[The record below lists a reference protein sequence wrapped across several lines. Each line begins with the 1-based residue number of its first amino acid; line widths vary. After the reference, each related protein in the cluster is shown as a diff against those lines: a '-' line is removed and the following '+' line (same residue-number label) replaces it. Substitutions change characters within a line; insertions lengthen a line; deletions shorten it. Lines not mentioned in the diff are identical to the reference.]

1 MKHQDTADVVIIGAG
16 AAGAAFAWRLSGM
29 GLNIVCLEQGY
40 WVKSEASP
48 SQDENWELALQTRFH
63 PNPNIRKA
71 PSDYPVDTVNSD
83 IEPANYNAV
92 GGSTIRWGAHFPRL
106 HPSDFKVATLDGVG
120 CDWPISY
127 SDLEPYYDLN
137 DQMMGVCGL
146 AGDPANPPR
155 TPRPFPPLPLC
166 TGTTRLQT
174 AFDQLGW
181 HWWPSDAAIQT
192 QDSDSRQACNFC
204 GPCGLG
210 CPRKARASVDITY
223 WPLAIKQGVTLKT
236 GCTVLQVNTNSKGT
250 RAESVHY
257 IDASGEH
264 KMLVA
269 NTIVLAASGMG
280 TPRLLLASL
289 TNKMGSNSSDRLSEI
304 GRNLMLHPTAI
315 VSGVFSQSL
324 KTYQGPFACS
334 LFSQEFYETDLRR
347 GFVRGCQLQALR
359 SQGPLGTALGGYMSR
374 LPWGTDHHER
384 FTHGF
389 NHTVS
394 ITVTSEDL
402 PEPSNF
408 IDLAVGDTDSRGMV
422 IPRMHY
428 KVGENT
434 QKILHFGI
442 AKATELLRAAGAH
455 NVNVNPL
462 SRQAGFHFMGTAR
475 MGNDE
480 DKSVVSA
487 EGRCHAIN
495 NILVI
500 DGSVFPSAGAV
511 NPTSTLQ
518 AFALRCADAL
528 LDTLIPTTND
538 RLLRHG
544 S

>member
-1 MKHQDTADVVIIGAG
+1 
-16 AAGAAFAWRLSGM
+16 
-29 GLNIVCLEQGY
+29 
-40 WVKSEASP
+40 
-48 SQDENWELALQTRFH
+48 
-63 PNPNIRKA
+63 
-71 PSDYPVDTVNSD
+71 
-83 IEPANYNAV
+83 
-92 GGSTIRWGAHFPRL
+92 
-106 HPSDFKVATLDGVG
+106 
-120 CDWPISY
+120 
-127 SDLEPYYDLN
+127 
-137 DQMMGVCGL
+137 
-146 AGDPANPPR
+146 
-155 TPRPFPPLPLC
+155 LC